1 MVVGWYRGEE
11 AKQSAIFPSPGKETQ
26 RHSSFFLLN
35 SVNSSAS
42 QKTGAVCKK
51 FKTRLLQCQS
61 LGISRDY

>member
-11 AKQSAIFPSPGKETQ
+11 AKQSVIFPSPGKETQ
-26 RHSSFFLLN
+26 RHSFFLHN

-51 FKTRLLQCQS
+51 LRPVCSSVTH
-61 LGISRDY
+61 